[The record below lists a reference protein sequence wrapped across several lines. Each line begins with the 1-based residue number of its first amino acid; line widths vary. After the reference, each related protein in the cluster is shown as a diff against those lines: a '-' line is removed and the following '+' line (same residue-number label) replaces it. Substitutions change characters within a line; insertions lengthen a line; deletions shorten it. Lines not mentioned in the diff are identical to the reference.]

1 MKLFNTHL
9 LACAMVMLVAGIAP
23 VHAESDEHGHA
34 SHQEESD
41 APEHDEGEA
50 GEEDEHGHGHGGHK
64 EQPSDAEL
72 NPEQIKQAEIKVIE
86 LQPRVVDYD
95 LYAPGEVLSNDYA
108 SYRVSARI
116 PSIVMQRHVT
126 LGETVKPGQ
135 SLVTLFS
142 EALVETQAAYKVA
155 VSEWHRVESLGRQA
169 VGDKRYITA
178 QSEMAALAGKLEA
191 YGLSSSDI
199 SELAR
204 VPHPKLGQYVLRA
217 VNEGVVLKDD
227 FHEGQRVDA
236 GEAIIDLVDEKELW
250 VEARL
255 PPGQAHHIPVDT
267 PATIQASGESV
278 EGKVIQAAHKIDAR
292 TRTQVIRLTVNNESH
307 KLHPGVFAD
316 VLFHFKTETPVLAMP
331 ESAVLRAADGD
342 WQVFVEA
349 APGRFEPR
357 EVEIVKTLG
366 KQLVITG
373 VESGSRVVSEG
384 AFFVQSEIAK
394 SGFEVHNH

>member
-1 MKLFNTHL
+1 MSTLNTHL
-9 LACAMVMLVAGIAP
+9 LACVLTMIMAGIAP

-34 SHQEESD
+34 SHQEDGD
-41 APEHDEGEA
+41 AQEHEEGDA
-50 GEEDEHGHGHGGHK
+50 AEDEHGHGGHK
-64 EQPSDAEL
+64 EQANDAEL

-86 LQPRVVDYD
+86 LQPRVIDYD
-95 LYAPGEVLSNDYA
+95 VYAPGEVLSNGYA

-135 SLVTLFS
+135 PLVTLFS
-142 EALVETQAAYKVA
+142 EDLVEAQADYKVA
-155 VSEWHRVESLGRQA
+155 VSEWHRVEALGRQA

-178 QSEMAALAGKLEA
+178 QSDMAALAGKLEA
-191 YGLSSSDI
+191 YGLSSNDI

-204 VPHPKLGQYVLRA
+204 STNPKLGQYVLRA

-227 FHEGQRVDA
+227 FHQGQRVDA

-267 PATIQASGESV
+267 LATIKASGESA

-292 TRTQVIRLTVNNESH
+292 TRTQVIRLVVNNESH

-316 VLFHFKTETPVLAMP
+316 VLFHFKTENPVLAMP

-357 EVEIVKTLG
+357 EVDIVKTLG
-366 KQLVITG
+366 KQLIISG
-373 VESGSRVVSEG
+373 VDSGSRVVSEG